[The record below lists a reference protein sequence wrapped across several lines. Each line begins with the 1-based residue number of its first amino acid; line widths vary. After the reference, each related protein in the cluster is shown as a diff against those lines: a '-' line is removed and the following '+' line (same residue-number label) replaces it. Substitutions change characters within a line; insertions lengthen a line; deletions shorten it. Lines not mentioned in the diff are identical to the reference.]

1 MSEKFTPISKEA
13 YIEATGIVGDQL
25 VDNPDKAHEMAKAE
39 DPARFGA
46 SIYRLAA
53 KLEGSF
59 TNDRISPG
67 AITHSPQY
75 IEESVGYIRDTES
88 AGIIHEKLD
97 THNPTERRRLG
108 AALGVHNTTS
118 KEVVN
123 GKLGDGT
130 TNLGNRLLEKA
141 AELDANADRAGE
153 TAAAVYDHEQQK

>member
-25 VDNPDKAHEMAKAE
+25 VDNPDKAHELAKAE
-39 DPARFGA
+39 DRARFGA

-59 TNDRISPG
+59 ANDRISPT
-67 AITHSPQY
+67 ITHSPQY
-75 IEESVGYIRDTES
+75 IEESVGYINGTES

-97 THNPTERRRLG
+97 THNPTERRRLEM
-108 AALGVHNTTS
+108 ALGAHNSTS
-118 KEVVN
+118 YEVVN

-153 TAAAVYDHEQQK
+153 TAAAVYDHERQQ

>member
-1 MSEKFTPISKEA
+1 MSEKYTPISKEA

-25 VDNPDKAHEMAKAE
+25 VDDPDKAHEMAKAE
-39 DPARFGA
+39 DRARFGA

-59 TNDRISPG
+59 AKDRISPT
-67 AITHSPQY
+67 ITHSPQY
-75 IEESVGYIRDTES
+75 IEESVGYIKGTES
-88 AGIIHEKLD
+88 AGIIHEKLN
-97 THNPTERRRLG
+97 THNPTERSRLEMALG
-108 AALGVHNTTS
+108 AHNSTS
-118 KEVVN
+118 YEVVN

-153 TAAAVYDHEQQK
+153 TAAAVYDHEQQQ

>member
-1 MSEKFTPISKEA
+1 MSEKYTPISKEA

-25 VDNPDKAHEMAKAE
+25 VDDPDKAHEMAKAE
-39 DPARFGA
+39 DRARFGA

-53 KLEGSF
+53 KLEDSF
-59 TNDRISPG
+59 ANDRISPT
-67 AITHSPQY
+67 ITHSPRY
-75 IEESVGYIRDTES
+75 IEESVGYIEGTES